1 MKNVLVVEDEQIIRE
16 GLKILLESFH
26 NEFKVSEAMSG
37 EEALLKVR
45 QQLPRLIITD
55 IRMNGMDGLSF
66 IEKVRQI
73 SEDIPIIILSGHS
86 DFEYAR
92 AALQFGVT
100 DYLLKPVNRVELSN
114 VVIKIFNNK
123 DVKGN
128 REVSKQ
134 FKRIL
139 QFIDDHLDQEITLGQ
154 IADHIF
160 LHPQYVGQLFKTEL
174 NQSFTEYLT
183 NERMNR
189 AKKLLATTNLKI
201 YEVALLSGY
210 KSPKHFM
217 ALFKQEYGL
226 TPKEYRK
233 LS

>member
-1 MKNVLVVEDEQIIRE
+1 LKNVLVVEDEQIIRE
-16 GLKILLESFH
+16 GLRILLESID
-26 NEFKVSEAMSG
+26 NEFRVSEAMSG

-73 SEDIPIIILSGHS
+73 SVDIPIIILSGHS

-114 VVIKIFNNK
+114 VVIKIFNSK
-123 DVKGN
+123 DKKEN

-154 IADHIF
+154 IAEHIF

-201 YEVALLSGY
+201 YEVAQLSGY

-233 LS
+233 LP